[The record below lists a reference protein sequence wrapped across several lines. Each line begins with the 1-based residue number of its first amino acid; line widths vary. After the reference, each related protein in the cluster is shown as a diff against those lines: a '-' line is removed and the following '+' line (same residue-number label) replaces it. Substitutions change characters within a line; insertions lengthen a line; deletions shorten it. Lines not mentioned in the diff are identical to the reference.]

1 MSKAS
6 KYQGP
11 LFAIALVVI
20 LVVAVGYTVI
30 SVYTDPVPTEPS
42 VELTVP
48 TVSEE
53 EEIKDTRIVLFET
66 SDIQGNLIDTRSG
79 DKSTFEYRLAYMAK
93 IFNDARASEDFD
105 GVLLVDGG
113 DLYQGTPL
121 SSFTEGA
128 ALRAALDQMGYDAVT
143 VGNDEFDWDF
153 NTYASDVSATV
164 PAYELGE
171 FANDPAI
178 PVIAANLYNSDNQRR
193 TLSTKDYVIVEK
205 AGLRIALIGYIPDY
219 SSQISSSKFSAFE
232 IHADLA
238 EFSQRVK
245 EINISEQPAI
255 TIVVT
260 HADPEAVADA
270 LDPADVDLVTG
281 SHTEEVVCGF
291 ASNGIAYIQTD
302 KDAQGFSSAI
312 LVVDKDGNVTIEDLS
327 YTSIVD
333 EPEKL
338 YDTSANGENLDP
350 VIMEISHAA
359 LDSINDQMNESL
371 GYIETS
377 IDSRNVISGTNT
389 AGGNFVTSMMLEYM
403 KKEGVV
409 AAFYNGGGVGKDFE
423 VPQDGMLQISVGDI
437 YTLCPFNNSLLVYE
451 VSGLELA
458 QQLANGFVNGD
469 FGDQVSGLT
478 FEYKNIGTEENPV
491 IEIVSITL
499 SDGTKVDIADNDTKY
514 KICITDYSA
523 ELEGSVFA
531 GKTPLKPATEAPVD
545 NLAIIS
551 VLRDRRDKGDIQIP
565 VDRNARAT
573 CLSDGVG

>member
-30 SVYTDPVPTEPS
+30 SVYSDPVPTEPS

-48 TVSEE
+48 TKTETEE
-53 EEIKDTRIVLFET
+53 VKDTRIVLFET
-66 SDIQGNLIDTRSG
+66 SDIQGKLIDTSSG

-93 IFNDARASEDFD
+93 IFNDARASEEFD
-105 GVLLVDGG
+105 DVLLVDGG
-113 DLYQGTPL
+113 DIYQGTPV
-121 SSFTEGA
+121 STFTEGA
-128 ALRAALDQMGYDAVT
+128 ALRAALDHMDYDAVT
-143 VGNDEFDWDF
+143 VGNDEFDWEF
-153 NTYASDVSATV
+153 TTYAADVSATV
-164 PAYELGE
+164 PAYELGD
-171 FANDPAI
+171 FMGDPDI
-178 PVIAANLYNSDNQRR
+178 PVIAANLYNADNQRR

-219 SSQISSSKFSAFE
+219 SSQISSSKFEEYE

-245 EINISEQPAI
+245 EINLTEQPAI
-255 TIVVT
+255 TIVVA
-260 HADPEAVADA
+260 HAAPEAIADA

-281 SHTEEVVCGF
+281 ANSNDTVCGF
-291 ASNGIAYIQTD
+291 ASSGVAYIQTD
-302 KDAQGFSSAI
+302 KDAKGFSRAV
-312 LVVDKDGNVTIEDLS
+312 LVIDKDGNITFEDLS

-338 YDTSANGENLDP
+338 YDTSANAENLDQD
-350 VIMEISHAA
+350 IMAISHAA
-359 LDSINDQMNESL
+359 WDSINDQMNEAL

-377 IDSRNVISGTNT
+377 IENQDVISGNTT
-389 AGGNFVTSMMLEYM
+389 AGGNFVTSMILEYM

-409 AAFYNGGGVGKDFE
+409 AAFYNGGGVCKDFV

-437 YTLCPFNNSLLVYE
+437 YTLCPFNNSLLIYE
-451 VSGLELA
+451 LNGEELA
-458 QQLANGFVNGD
+458 RQLANGFVNGD

-478 FEYKNIGTEENPV
+478 FEYKNNGTEEEPV

-499 SDGTKVDIADNDTKY
+499 SNGTEVDLTDKDTKY
-514 KICITDYSA
+514 KVCITNYSA
-523 ELEGSVFA
+523 ELEGSIFA

-545 NLAIIS
+545 NAAIIS
-551 VLRDRRDKGDIQIP
+551 VLRDRREKGDIQIP
-565 VDRNARAT
+565 TDHNARGT
-573 CLSDGVG
+573 LVNSGVG

>member
-20 LVVAVGYTVI
+20 LFVAVGYTVI

-48 TVSEE
+48 TKTETEE
-53 EEIKDTRIVLFET
+53 VKDTRIVLFET
-66 SDIQGNLIDTRSG
+66 SDIQGKLIDTSSG

-93 IFNDARASEDFD
+93 IFNDARASEEFD
-105 GVLLVDGG
+105 DVLLVDGG
-113 DLYQGTPL
+113 DIYQGTPV
-121 SSFTEGA
+121 STFTEGA
-128 ALRAALDQMGYDAVT
+128 ALRAALDHMDYDAVT
-143 VGNDEFDWDF
+143 VGNDEFDWEF
-153 NTYASDVSATV
+153 TTYAADVSATV
-164 PAYELGE
+164 PAYELGD
-171 FANDPAI
+171 FRGDPDI
-178 PVIAANLYNSDNQRR
+178 PVIAANLYNADNQRR
-193 TLSTKDYVIVEK
+193 SLSTKDYVIVEK

-219 SSQISSSKFSAFE
+219 SSQISSSKFEEYE

-245 EINISEQPAI
+245 EINLTEQPAI
-255 TIVVT
+255 TIVVA
-260 HADPEAVADA
+260 HAAPEAIADA

-281 SHTEEVVCGF
+281 ANSNDTVCGF
-291 ASNGIAYIQTD
+291 ASSGVAYIQTD
-302 KDAQGFSSAI
+302 KDAKGFSRAV
-312 LVVDKDGNVTIEDLS
+312 LVIDKDGNITFEDLS

-338 YDTSANGENLDP
+338 YDTSANAENLDQD
-350 VIMEISHAA
+350 IMAISHAA
-359 LDSINDQMNESL
+359 WDSINDQMNEAL

-377 IDSRNVISGTNT
+377 IENQDVISGNTT
-389 AGGNFVTSMMLEYM
+389 AGGNFVTSMILEYM

-409 AAFYNGGGVGKDFE
+409 AAFYNGGGVCKDFV

-437 YTLCPFNNSLLVYE
+437 YTLCPFNNSLLIYE
-451 VSGLELA
+451 LNGEELA
-458 QQLANGFVNGD
+458 RQLANGFVNGD

-478 FEYKNIGTEENPV
+478 FEYKNNGTEEEPV

-499 SDGTKVDIADNDTKY
+499 SNGTEVDLTDKDTKY
-514 KICITDYSA
+514 KVCITNYSA

-531 GKTPLKPATEAPVD
+531 GKTPLKPATEAPLD
-545 NLAIIS
+545 NQAIIS
-551 VLRDRRDKGDIQIP
+551 VLRDRREKGDIQIP
-565 VDRNARAT
+565 TDHNARGT
-573 CLSDGVG
+573 LVNSGVG

>member
-20 LVVAVGYTVI
+20 LFVAVGYTVI

-48 TVSEE
+48 TKTETEE
-53 EEIKDTRIVLFET
+53 VKDTRIVLFET
-66 SDIQGNLIDTRSG
+66 SDIQGKLIDTSSG

-93 IFNDARASEDFD
+93 IFNDARASEEFD
-105 GVLLVDGG
+105 DVLLVDGG
-113 DLYQGTPL
+113 DIYQGTPV
-121 SSFTEGA
+121 STFTEGA
-128 ALRAALDQMGYDAVT
+128 ALRAALDHMDYDAVT
-143 VGNDEFDWDF
+143 VGNDEFDWEF
-153 NTYASDVSATV
+153 TTYAADVSATV
-164 PAYELGE
+164 PAYELGDYMG
-171 FANDPAI
+171 DPDI
-178 PVIAANLYNSDNQRR
+178 PVIAANLYNADNQRR

-219 SSQISSSKFSAFE
+219 SSQISSSKFEEYE

-245 EINISEQPAI
+245 EINLTEQPAI
-255 TIVVT
+255 TIVVA
-260 HADPEAVADA
+260 HAAPEAIADA

-281 SHTEEVVCGF
+281 ANSNDTVCGF
-291 ASNGIAYIQTD
+291 ASSGVAYIQTD
-302 KDAQGFSSAI
+302 KDAKGFSRAV
-312 LVVDKDGNVTIEDLS
+312 LVIDKDGNITFEDLS

-338 YDTSANGENLDP
+338 YDTSANAENLDQD
-350 VIMEISHAA
+350 IMAISHAA
-359 LDSINDQMNESL
+359 WDSINDQMNEAL

-377 IDSRNVISGTNT
+377 IENQDVISGNTT
-389 AGGNFVTSMMLEYM
+389 AGGNFVTSMILEYM

-409 AAFYNGGGVGKDFE
+409 AAFYNGGGVCKDFV

-451 VSGLELA
+451 LNAGEIA

-478 FEYKNIGTEENPV
+478 FEYKNNGTEEEPV

-499 SDGTKVDIADNDTKY
+499 SDGTKLDLTDKDTKY
-514 KICITDYSA
+514 KVCITNYSA

-531 GKTPLKPATEAPVD
+531 GKTPLKPATEAPLD
-545 NLAIIS
+545 NQAIIS
-551 VLRDRRDKGDIQIP
+551 VLRDRREKGDIQIP
-565 VDRNARAT
+565 TDHNARGT
-573 CLSDGVG
+573 LVNSGVG